1 MTDASPRAEQT
12 DSASGVLET
21 GVPNLDRVLGGGLQR
36 GAIVLVVGAPGAGK
50 TMLGQQI
57 GFHRAR
63 RGEPVLYLTGYSE
76 THDKLVAHN
85 RGLRFFDPALLGR
98 LVQLGSLTD
107 LLGQGAAEAEK
118 AVLRTA
124 RQQGTRLVVLDG
136 FRGLRRLAGP
146 ESAGEVDGARFL
158 YQLGAQLAL
167 LGATTLVLVEGDP
180 DDTAQLPELT
190 VGDVV
195 IGLRRALLG
204 MRQRRLL
211 DVRKVRGAAPL
222 AGLHAYELGSDGFT
236 VWPRLEAWAAAAQ
249 PAWSD

>member
-124 RQQGTRLVVLDG
+124 RQQGTRLVVLDS
-136 FRGLRRLAGP
+136 FRGLRRLAGR
-146 ESAGEVDGARFL
+146 ESGGRWTAR
-158 YQLGAQLAL
+158 GSCTSSAL
-167 LGATTLVLVEGDP
+167 SWPCWARQPSCSWRATRTTP
-180 DDTAQLPELT
+180 PSC
-190 VGDVV
+190 
-195 IGLRRALLG
+195 
-204 MRQRRLL
+204 
-211 DVRKVRGAAPL
+211 P
-222 AGLHAYELGSDGFT
+222 S
-236 VWPRLEAWAAAAQ
+236 
-249 PAWSD
+249 